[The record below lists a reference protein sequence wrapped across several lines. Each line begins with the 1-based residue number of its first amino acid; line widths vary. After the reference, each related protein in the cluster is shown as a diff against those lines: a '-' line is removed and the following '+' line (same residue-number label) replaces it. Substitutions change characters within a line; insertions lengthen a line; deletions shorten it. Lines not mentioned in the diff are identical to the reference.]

1 MTFWRLVWPLISG
14 LLMSLFTMP
23 AGYNQWQTGMD
34 TERPPNATENI
45 QRLVIIYILIIFLNI
60 TTYASPC
67 SFILGQTV
75 AEKENKMKETLA
87 IMSLGRV
94 SYMLANVATE
104 FCYAAF
110 SSLVFFYGYMGPM
123 WIIPVY
129 ENSVLF

>member
-1 MTFWRLVWPLISG
+1 M
-14 LLMSLFTMP
+14 
-23 AGYNQWQTGMD
+23 
-34 TERPPNATENI
+34 
-45 QRLVIIYILIIFLNI
+45 IIYILIIFLNI